1 MRKWSH
7 LVEGFRSGDR
17 VLGFNGWQDYSLSG
31 GTGVTLL
38 DPSMLHPSWTL
49 RMLGMPG
56 FTAWAGLIQIGMP
69 KPSETA
75 CVAEATGPVGATVGQ
90 IAGLDD
96 MWWAPRAGLIKAL
109 MQWHPL
115 GLMPASTIY
124 ATISQQSCKRR
135 HPKASTSILR
145 M

>member
-31 GTGVTLL
+31 GTGMTLL

-69 KPSETA
+69 KPSERI
-75 CVAEATGPVGATVGQ
+75 CVAAATGLLGATVKQ
-90 IAGLDD
+90 IARLMGCHVVGIAGGADKGAYAVASLGSDACIDHKCDD
-96 MWWAPRAGLIKAL
+96 FAAEL
-109 MQWHPL
+109 
-115 GLMPASTIY
+115 
-124 ATISQQSCKRR
+124 
-135 HPKASTSILR
+135 
-145 M
+145 

>member
-56 FTAWAGLIQIGMP
+56 FTAWAGQIQIGMP

-75 CVAEATGPVGATVGQ
+75 CVAEATGPVAATVGQ
-90 IAGLDD
+90 IAGL
-96 MWWAPRAGLIKAL
+96 MG
-109 MQWHPL
+109 
-115 GLMPASTIY
+115 
-124 ATISQQSCKRR
+124 
-135 HPKASTSILR
+135 
-145 M
+145 